1 MWKLTTDRNKS
12 SHRLCATAEP
22 FVKLG
27 KPKYHLGSN
36 GSRHNLTI
44 KSANSENALESA
56 LDWLPQR
63 SVSNS
68 SV

>member
-1 MWKLTTDRNKS
+1 M
-12 SHRLCATAEP
+12 TAEP
-22 FVKLG
+22 FVKLS

-44 KSANSENALESA
+44 KNANSENALDTA

-63 SVSNS
+63 SVNNS
-68 SV
+68 SLQKVLAWTIR